1 MSTMTLPHRNGSSAY
16 SASEV
21 WIQSS
26 VQTFFS
32 GFNWEDNPPEV
43 HEVKQ
48 AAVLH
53 STEPL
58 SLTLS
63 VSQFF
68 AAVNWDGTAIAAATP
83 QPAAPAQK
91 PDDLTLD
98 DFFNL
103 F

>member
-16 SASEV
+16 ADSEA
-21 WIQSS
+21 WQQSS

-32 GFNWEDNPPEV
+32 RFNWEDSPPEV

-48 AAVLH
+48 AAARH

-68 AAVNWDGTAIAAATP
+68 AAVNWEGTAIAAATP
-83 QPAAPAQK
+83 QPTAPVQK
-91 PDDLTLD
+91 ADDLTLD